1 MKKYII
7 ITTAILSIIAVIYFA
22 TRKEKELPKDK
33 STRTETTILVA
44 PPGEGPKFMHAIKFK
59 FDSTRIDYDTVNM
72 KKSKVHYQDSIY
84 FIEIAYD
91 TLYADSIKHVPKL
104 NANGSVRF
112 KHDTTVVLNKRFLLF
127 DFNKYCQ

>member
-7 ITTAILSIIAVIYFA
+7 ITTAILSIIAVVYFA
-22 TRKEKELPKDK
+22 TKKESSLPKDK
-33 STRTETTILVA
+33 STRIETTILVA

-91 TLYADSIKHVPKL
+91 TLYLDSAKHVPKL